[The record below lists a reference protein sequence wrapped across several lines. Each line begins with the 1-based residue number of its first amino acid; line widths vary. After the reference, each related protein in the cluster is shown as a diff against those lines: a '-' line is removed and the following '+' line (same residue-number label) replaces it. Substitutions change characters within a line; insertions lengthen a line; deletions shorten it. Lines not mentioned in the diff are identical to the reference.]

1 MSGLRP
7 WDPPRILEA
16 VLSWALTIL
25 VAYISESLAARGR
38 LSERTML
45 MVNLTAGTLN
55 LLLPMVWIWRS
66 NVHPTGGIIYMLQS
80 VILWMKLISYAHA
93 NRDLRT
99 QMRNQVGACVKQSD
113 YFSCI

>member
-1 MSGLRP
+1 MSGVRP
-7 WDPPRILEA
+7 WDPPRMLEA

-25 VAYISESLAARGR
+25 VAYIAESLAARGR

-45 MVNLTAGTLN
+45 MFNLTAGTLN

-99 QMRNQVGACVKQSD
+99 QMRNQVGGCVKRS
-113 YFSCI
+113 Y